1 MMAMVQA
8 IKYTAL
14 RCICQKNKFVL
25 DGSERTTEEKCIKI
39 SLFPFDFL
47 LTSYQFNLNFF
58 TQVFFFNFI
67 KIEHARLR
75 RLHHISP
82 IFMRYT
88 YIANVSM
95 DQAPLIN
102 VKIIKE
108 N

>member
-1 MMAMVQA
+1 MAV
-8 IKYTAL
+8 
-14 RCICQKNKFVL
+14 
-25 DGSERTTEEKCIKI
+25 KCIRI
-39 SLFPFDFL
+39 PLFP
-47 LTSYQFNLNFF
+47 SYQFQPYFF
-58 TQVFFFNFI
+58 SNSKLHKFSFFNFI